1 MDLKGHRD
9 LKSARAAHRGQS
21 AAGDRADHQL
31 RDDFIHCSPRAGI
44 VGARADHDLR
54 LGGVPGPQ
62 CPDPRRVFSL
72 KELSASFYGGTLGGS
87 ASVDVGRNALGYAA
101 SVRLERVDVDSLL
114 TAHDAGLKD
123 LVHGRL
129 AGTLDLSA
137 SGSSM
142 DEILGAA
149 RGTGALEIADGAVT
163 SFSVLKQIAALLEMA
178 GGRGIGK
185 ASTPFQSLSGDLAVA
200 DRKARREV

>member
-1 MDLKGHRD
+1 
-9 LKSARAAHRGQS
+9 
-21 AAGDRADHQL
+21 
-31 RDDFIHCSPRAGI
+31 
-44 VGARADHDLR
+44 
-54 LGGVPGPQ
+54 
-62 CPDPRRVFSL
+62 
-72 KELSASFYGGTLGGS
+72 
-87 ASVDVGRNALGYAA
+87 
-101 SVRLERVDVDSLL
+101 
-114 TAHDAGLKD
+114 
-123 LVHGRL
+123 
-129 AGTLDLSA
+129 
-137 SGSSM
+137 M